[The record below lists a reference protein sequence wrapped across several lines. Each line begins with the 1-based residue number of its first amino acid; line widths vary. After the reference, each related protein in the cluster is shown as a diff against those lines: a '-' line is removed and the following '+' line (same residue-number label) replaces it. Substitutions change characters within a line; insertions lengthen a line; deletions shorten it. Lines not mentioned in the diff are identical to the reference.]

1 MNFPETHWSA
11 LAVATMNG
19 ETAGRTALDA
29 LCRAYWKPVRDFI
42 VFRGFQEA
50 EADDLTQSFLL
61 RLCEHSVWKRAD
73 ADRGRFRSFL
83 LGALNHFLADELDR
97 RHAAKRGGGAGHL
110 PLHDSSTALPAIGP
124 ADSAHFDREWALAVL
139 EAALAELE
147 TDPAWRE
154 GEFAVLRRFLPGS
167 REPLS
172 LEDGAARLGCT
183 LAAMKS
189 QVHRLR
195 SRFRERVRQRVAVT
209 VSAPHE
215 IDAEVQHL
223 GRVLM
228 DRSTPM

>member
-29 LCRAYWKPVRDFI
+29 LCRSYWKPVRDFI

-61 RLCEHSVWKRAD
+61 RLCERSVWKRAD

-83 LGALNHFLADELDR
+83 LGALSHFLADELDR
-97 RHAAKRGGGAGHL
+97 RHAAKRGGGAVHVSL
-110 PLHDSSTALPAIGP
+110 QDSGAALPAIAP
-124 ADSAHFDREWALAVL
+124 IDAAHFDREWALAVL
-139 EAALAELE
+139 EGALAEIAAE
-147 TDPAWRE
+147 ASWRE
-154 GEFAVLRRFLPGS
+154 GEFALLRRFLPGAS
-167 REPLS
+167 EPLS
-172 LEDGAARLGCT
+172 LEEGAASLGCG

-215 IDAEVQHL
+215 IEAEVQHL

-228 DRSTPM
+228 DRGTPV